1 MQQNTFNPTS
11 DSPKAERFAFY
22 QKKAA
27 QTKQADI
34 RDMIYK
40 TSKTICASTVVVS
53 PYPVSNSHNFIS
65 YADVRKHGKGS

>member
-22 QKKAA
+22 QKKAT

-53 PYPVSNSHNFIS
+53 S
-65 YADVRKHGKGS
+65 